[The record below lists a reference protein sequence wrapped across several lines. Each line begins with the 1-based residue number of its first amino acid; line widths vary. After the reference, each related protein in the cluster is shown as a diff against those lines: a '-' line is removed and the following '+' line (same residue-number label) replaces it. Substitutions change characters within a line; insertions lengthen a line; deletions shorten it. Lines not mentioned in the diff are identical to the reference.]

1 MPESLEQLLS
11 VPSSR
16 GFSFSSVNRFEV
28 GGNHNQGPCKY
39 LSVQEIHK
47 HFHVVFI
54 KITGKL
60 KNPVPRLYIDLGAS
74 EV

>member
-1 MPESLEQLLS
+1 MPESLEELLS

-28 GGNHNQGPCKY
+28 GGNYRHGPCKY
-39 LSVQEIHK
+39 PSVQKIHK
-47 HFHVVFI
+47 HFHVVLI

-60 KNPVPRLYIDLGAS
+60 KNLYQDCA
-74 EV
+74 